1 MSACTITETEVG
13 PGCSEVR
20 VEGELDLAVVDQLQE
35 ALERCAGRQTLV
47 DLAGCEFIDSTGI
60 AVLVRAH
67 RKWRDDGG
75 GRLAVH
81 SASDHVRRVLAITGL
96 NGIGLVFDSRDE
108 ALGDPAL
115 QN

>member
-1 MSACTITETEVG
+1 MSACRITATEIG

-35 ALERCAGRQTLV
+35 ALGRCAGPQTLV
-47 DLAGCEFIDSTGI
+47 DLADCEFIDSTGI

-67 RKWRDDGG
+67 RERRNDGG
-75 GRLAVH
+75 GRLAIH
-81 SASDHVRRVLAITGL
+81 SPSDHVRRVFTITGL
-96 NGIGLVFDSRDE
+96 NGIGLVFDDRDE